1 MIRPWVR
8 RGKSYPADLGKGSTV
23 DYCGSRG
30 EVEYCSTMSTDRRS
44 KAPTT
49 VRLDSLRSDAAT
61 VTRLASR
68 PGGVRVTDD
77 RGREAFRLVIP
88 SKPLAE

>member
-1 MIRPWVR
+1 MTRV
-8 RGKSYPADLGKGSTV
+8 T
-23 DYCGSRG
+23 
-30 EVEYCSTMSTDRRS
+30 VEYYSTMSTDRRP
-44 KAPTT
+44 KPTT
-49 VRLDSLRSDAAT
+49 IRFDDLRSDAAN

-88 SKPLAE
+88 SKPLTE